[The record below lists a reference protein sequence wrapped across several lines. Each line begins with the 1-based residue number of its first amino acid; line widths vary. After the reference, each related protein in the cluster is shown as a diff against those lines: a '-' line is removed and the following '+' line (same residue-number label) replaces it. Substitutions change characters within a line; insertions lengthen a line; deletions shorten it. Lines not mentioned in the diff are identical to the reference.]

1 MIKRLHYNPDPA
13 DKSGAGGGGGDKD
26 AENKELTEM
35 RAKLGEFRDNNV
47 ALRKEVDDFK
57 DKFGKVDLEQ
67 YQKAVDFMG
76 KIEKQQKDEE
86 EAKLLKAGSIDEV
99 VARRTETMKTDYQK
113 QLDALTT
120 ARDGAITEGAML
132 RTKLGE
138 LLIGRDAQVELSN
151 LGVKVAKGGLRDL
164 MSRAHSDWSVDA
176 EGNMIAQRG
185 GEKLFGKDGA
195 PLKMKEWAE
204 MIVDDAGHLF
214 EGGKGGG
221 APGGTKYTG
230 TGNPRTIRWGDK
242 KGFHDNLEKIAKGEV
257 RVED

>member
-1 MIKRLHYNPDPA
+1 MYLDPDPEG
-13 DKSGAGGGGGDKD
+13 KKAGGDDGKGDK
-26 AENKELTEM
+26 ELNEM
-35 RAKLGEFRDNNV
+35 RTKLGEFRDNNV
-47 ALRKEVDDFK
+47 ALRKELDEVK
-57 DKFGKVDLEQ
+57 DKFGKVDLAQ
-67 YQKAVDFMG
+67 YQKAVEFMG

-99 VARRTETMKTDYQK
+99 VARRTETMKADYVK
-113 QLDALTT
+113 QLEALTNS
-120 ARDGAITEGAML
+120 RDSSVKEGETL

-164 MSRAHSDWSVDA
+164 MARAHSDWHLDA
-176 EGNMIAQRG
+176 DGNMVAERN

-221 APGGTKYTG
+221 SPGGNKMG
-230 TGNPRTIRWGDK
+230 TGNPRTVRWGDK
-242 KGFHDNLEKIAKGEV
+242 KGFMDNLEKIAKGEV